1 MWNALTGDTLAH
13 PGWPV
18 DAGPLRVRAGLV
30 TLRPVRR
37 RDGRDWSALRLHERD
52 YLEPWEPTVDGNWH
66 ENNSPRAWPGLYSQL
81 RRYARA
87 GATIPAAIE
96 LDGRFCG
103 QLTVGGIV
111 RGALHSGWIGYWV
124 GRPFVGGGVATAA
137 LALGVDHDSGRA
149 RCTGSRPPSAPRTRR
164 AGWCWGAAVSGRRG
178 CFGVT
183 STSTVRGATTCWWRA
198 PGRSTAGGRW
208 PRWWMPVSRSASED
222 VLSIVTCGA
231 PSQSGAGAPLR
242 L

>member
-137 LALGVDHDSGRA
+137 LALGVDHALGR
-149 RCTGSRPPSAPRTRR
+149 
-164 AGWCWGAAVSGRRG
+164 V
-178 CFGVT
+178 
-183 STSTVRGATTCWWRA
+183 A
-198 PGRSTAGGRW
+198 PGRGHRP
-208 PRWWMPVSRSASED
+208 PRERGEP
-222 VLSIVTCGA
+222 G
-231 PSQSGAGAPLR
+231 GAGALR
-242 L
+242 FPAGGAASALPPRGRCVARPPAGGAHPGGARQGGGGRAGGCRFRAARLKMS

>member
-1 MWNALTGDTLAH
+1 MWNALTGDTPAH

-137 LALGVDHDSGRA
+137 LALGVDHALGPGALHRVEATVRPENEASRVVLGRCGFRQEGLLRRYLHVDGA
-149 RCTGSRPPSAPRTRR
+149 WRDHLLVARTREEH
-164 AGWCWGAAVSGRRG
+164 G
-178 CFGVT
+178 
-183 STSTVRGATTCWWRA
+183 RGAVA
-198 PGRSTAGGRW
+198 ALVDAGFAQR
-208 PRWWMPVSRSASED
+208 V
-222 VLSIVTCGA
+222 
-231 PSQSGAGAPLR
+231 
-242 L
+242 